1 VSNPHKLLRLTA
13 FVVLQIVIVLLL
25 AEIGLRV
32 IKRVH
37 PGVRR
42 LLLDPDAAAGFSQY
56 RTLEELMNASIL
68 GFRPQTAFAGFVLN
82 SRSFRTPEYSFDKNP
97 GVQRIVTV
105 GDSFTAA
112 SGGVPYSYHWT
123 RLLQD
128 DLNAKRGTEVEVIN
142 LGVPGVETGFELR
155 LWQIEGSRLEPDLV
169 ILGFCIG
176 NDFPLPEDPSDS
188 EDSLNK
194 GLNHLLARSDL
205 ARLIENLARLRRAPE
220 HLKAAPDIPRR
231 STGGFELDDYEYD
244 SGLPSYDRR
253 DYLEI
258 VARRMR
264 SSHADFSRRFQAG
277 LDRLEPRLRT
287 FRDEVELSGA
297 ELLVVLIPDEYQ
309 LYPDL
314 LLEAAQ
320 AAGTN
325 VKDYDVMRP
334 QRELARRLR
343 AQEIEFL
350 DLLPAFKRAASSQS
364 LYRTQD
370 THWNLEGNRLAA
382 IEIAK
387 YLSSGAQVWSS
398 K

>member
-1 VSNPHKLLRLTA
+1 MSIPRKFLRIAA
-13 FVVLQIVIVLLL
+13 FVLLQIVIVLLL
-25 AEIGLRV
+25 TEIGLRAA
-32 IKRVH
+32 KRVH

-42 LLLDPDAAAGFSQY
+42 LLVDPDAAAGFSRY

-82 SRSFRTPEYSFDKNP
+82 SRSFRTPEYAFEKRP
-97 GVQRIVTV
+97 GVARILTI

-112 SGGVPYSYHWT
+112 SGGVPYSNHWP
-123 RLLQD
+123 RLLED
-128 DLNAKRGTEVEVIN
+128 DLNANRRTEVEVIN

-176 NDFPLPEDPSDS
+176 NDFPLPEDPSHP
-188 EDSLNK
+188 EVSLHA
-194 GLNHLLARSDL
+194 GFTHFLASSDL

-220 HLKAAPDIPRR
+220 HLKKAPDIPRR
-231 STGGFELDDYEYD
+231 STGGFEIADYEYD
-244 SGLPSYDRR
+244 SGLPSYDRS

-264 SSHADFSRRFQAG
+264 SSHVDFSRRFQAG
-277 LDRLEPRLRT
+277 LDRLESRLRT

-297 ELLVVLIPDEYQ
+297 RLLVVLIPDEYQ

-314 LLEAAQ
+314 LREAAQ
-320 AAGTN
+320 TAGTN

-334 QRELARRLR
+334 QRELIERLR

-350 DLLPAFKRAASSQS
+350 DLLPPFQQAARSQS

-382 IEIAK
+382 IEIAR
-387 YLSSGAQVWSS
+387 YLTSGAEAWTSE
-398 K
+398 